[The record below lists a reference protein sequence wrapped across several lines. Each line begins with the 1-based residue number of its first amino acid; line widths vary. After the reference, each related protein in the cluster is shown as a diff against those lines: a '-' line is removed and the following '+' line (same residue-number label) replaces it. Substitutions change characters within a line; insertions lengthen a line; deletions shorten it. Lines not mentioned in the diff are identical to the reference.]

1 MIDQSHIGLLT
12 IAEAAQ
18 VAEVAPGTIRSWIHR
33 HGLPTVTGIGGL
45 TLVSEKAVLDC
56 ERDRRRAG
64 RGRPRQVA

>member
-18 VAEVAPGTIRSWIHR
+18 VAEVRPGTIRSWISR

-45 TLVSEKAVLDC
+45 VLVSEKAVLDC
-56 ERDRRRAG
+56 ERDRRNAG